1 MKNLFKLEVLKT
13 NETLTAKEQN
23 DFRLKFKPFL
33 NIDGVSSLCLEEEHL
48 YIENDPKSFNLD
60 SFKDI
65 LTDAGFPL
73 NYENSKLADIP
84 VG

>member
-1 MKNLFKLEVLKT
+1 MKNSFKLEVLKT

-33 NIDGVSSLCLEEEHL
+33 NIDGVSSLCLEEENL
-48 YIENDPKSFNLD
+48 YIEYDPKSFNLD

-65 LTDAGFPL
+65 LKDAGFPL
-73 NYENSKLADIP
+73 KYENSKLADIS
-84 VG
+84 VV